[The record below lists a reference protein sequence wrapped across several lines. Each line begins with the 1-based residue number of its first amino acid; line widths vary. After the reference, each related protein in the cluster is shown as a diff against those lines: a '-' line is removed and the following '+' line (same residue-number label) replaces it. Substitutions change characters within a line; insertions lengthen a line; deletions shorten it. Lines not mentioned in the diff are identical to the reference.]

1 MITTTGVQA
10 GSYTAAD
17 ITVNEAGQITS
28 AASNSV
34 VVSGGGGG
42 PKISGVVVTD
52 NAWTALDDTA
62 VDVLGGY
69 IKITG
74 SGFSSGCLVYFN
86 QTPASSVSFIS
97 STELRVTTGALSA
110 GTYVVYAINTDGG
123 VAISVPGVTF
133 SASPSWQTASTLSDQ
148 YDGVAISLGLVATEA
163 TSYTLVSG
171 SLPPGLSLNASTGAI
186 TGTVV
191 GVTVDTTY
199 TFTVRATDAQNQ
211 DSPRTFTVTITVSDP
226 YFKSTTLLLSGSA
239 LTTNTALR
247 DSSTNNFNLTAY
259 GDARASNF
267 TPYGTGWSL
276 YTNDRSYLTIP
287 ASSDF
292 DVINTDFTIEF
303 WINFEAFSTMASS
316 GNNIAGPGLSNY
328 ASSWFVN
335 FGGSG
340 TTVTTLNYTVMTSL
354 SVGTSNS
361 FTVSLNFN
369 TWYHVAFVRSGS
381 GPGNFKLYINGI
393 QQGAAQNQVTYSGA
407 GSTMAIG
414 SGSFIQN
421 STYSGNSSYF
431 LSNFRLTKS
440 AVYLENFTPATT
452 PLTALENTTLL
463 LFNQS
468 RLINAGTNTGTITSS
483 GYTSTRAKLISFNP
497 FGITNTGTSGSAYFD
512 GTGDYLS
519 AASNTAL
526 NLTGDYTVE
535 CWFYANSFP
544 TQPALF
550 GIGSDAAGL
559 VLTIVSSKVYAY
571 FVGVGNV
578 FGSGGTTL
586 ITNSWNH
593 IAIVRS
599 GTTNT
604 CYINGSQSGT
614 TYSSSAT
621 ISSTGGVGIGRTLTG
636 TAFNDWNGYVADFR
650 IVKGTAVYTSNFTP
664 PTQPLTAVANTQLL
678 TLQYDQPHNNHTFLD
693 ASSNQH
699 LITRS
704 GNATQ
709 GSFSPFSPAGWSN
722 YFGGSPSYLSGSGQL
737 LGVGSNDFTVEAWV
751 FIPSLSASGSHI
763 ILGTST
769 TSSSP
774 TGIYFQVMSTGTL
787 WAAETW
793 GINLYSTTGLTFTA
807 GTWNHVALCRS
818 GNTAR
823 IFLNGVQASNTG
835 SFSQGYNSTSFVIG
849 RTWTTDAGSSAYMV
863 GYISDLRVISG
874 QALYSGDFTPPAA
887 SLTATQVGS
896 TGAGAAASITGT
908 VTLLTCQNNQ
918 FKDNSP
924 SSRAITGNGPSVQ
937 AFSPFAPTAVY
948 NPVTHG
954 GSGYLDGSGDY
965 FILTNE
971 SAYDFGDGNFSIDFW
986 YYPLSAQGYGGIYM
1000 RDGQDQPLGI
1010 YSGTSMTPAWPECVM
1025 NVGTTTTWFATNINT
1040 SGVQKYAWNHIAF
1053 TRVGNTFRAFTNG
1066 VLSSVVTASGTM
1078 GSGGTPWIGK
1088 NGTAAG
1094 LSELS
1099 MYLSGF
1105 RMTKGGIPTLFSTSS
1120 TTTGTT
1126 IFAVP
1131 TQPFTAN
1138 DSLTGGSLSILANF
1152 ADAAVIDSSGRQILE
1167 TVGNAQISTT
1177 QSKFDGSSIYLDGN
1191 GGYLYSPPNQLNVL
1205 GTADFTIEMW
1215 AYVTDYTTASP
1226 TYNDYGTFIDY
1237 RTANVS
1243 QVNVLL
1249 GFLSNIGGLGRPVM
1263 YVNGAVT
1270 ITGNVIT
1277 TNTWTHIALC
1287 RASGVT
1293 RLFMNGNQ
1301 AGSNYTDTNN
1311 YVSNLFTIGT
1321 NINRTDAFLKG
1332 YIQDPRITRGYA
1344 RYTSNFTPPA
1354 VSHRLK

>member
-42 PKISGVVVTD
+42 PKITGVAVTD
-52 NAWTALDDTA
+52 NVWTALDDTA

-133 SASPSWQTASTLSDQ
+133 SATPGWQTASTLSDQ
-148 YDGVAISLGLVATEA
+148 YDGVAITLSLIASDA

-191 GVTVDTTY
+191 GVTVDTSY

-226 YFKSTTLLLSGSA
+226 YFNRTTLLLSGSA
-239 LTTNTALR
+239 LTTNTVLR

-303 WINFEAFSTMASS
+303 WINFEAFNTMASS

-497 FGITNTGTSGSAYFD
+497 FGITNTGVNGSMYFD
-512 GTGDYLS
+512 GTTDSVRLPSNAISALPGDFTLEFWIYLIS
-519 AASNTAL
+519 TTGNPVIYLVNATAAL
-526 NLTGDYTVE
+526 IIYV
-535 CWFYANSFP
+535 
-544 TQPALF
+544 
-550 GIGSDAAGL
+550 
-559 VLTIVSSKVYAY
+559 VSSKV
-571 FVGVGNV
+571 VVRT
-578 FGSGGTTL
+578 FGTADLLTSVDNIQINTWTHVAVARSGSALSLWLNGSRASGGT
-586 ITNSWNH
+586 
-593 IAIVRS
+593 V
-599 GTTNT
+599 
-604 CYINGSQSGT
+604 
-614 TYSSSAT
+614 TYS
-621 ISSTGGVGIGRTLTG
+621 
-636 TAFNDWNGYVADFR
+636 TAFPQGEIRIATNELDAQSTNGYIADLR
-650 IVKGTAVYTSNFTP
+650 LIKGTAQYNPSNTAITV
-664 PTQPLTAVANTQLL
+664 PTAPLTAVANTQLL
-678 TLQYDQPHNNHTFLD
+678 TLQYDQPHNNHALLD

-699 LITRS
+699 LITRN

-709 GSFSPFSPAGWSN
+709 GSFSPFSQTGWGN
-722 YFGGSPSYLSGSGQL
+722 YFKTGTDAITSASSSGFAFGTGNYTIEAQIYWSGSSSEFQITGSSSNNFNLYINATTIGFYDGTSGITRTTTISKNTWLYIALVRSGGSLTFYLNGSA
-737 LGVGSNDFTVEAWV
+737 VGSTTASSTNY
-751 FIPSLSASGSHI
+751 SA
-763 ILGTST
+763 
-769 TSSSP
+769 
-774 TGIYFQVMSTGTL
+774 FQLIAGRNT
-787 WAAETW
+787 
-793 GINLYSTTGLTFTA
+793 TA
-807 GTWNHVALCRS
+807 GTSWA
-818 GNTAR
+818 
-823 IFLNGVQASNTG
+823 
-835 SFSQGYNSTSFVIG
+835 
-849 RTWTTDAGSSAYMV
+849 D
-863 GYISDLRVISG
+863 GYISNLRISNLARTISSTPTSAYTQDANTVFLLG
-874 QALYSGDFTPPAA
+874 NTNRFLDQGVNGLALT
-887 SLTATQVGS
+887 
-896 TGAGAAASITGT
+896 ITGT
-908 VTLLTCQNNQ
+908 
-918 FKDNSP
+918 
-924 SSRAITGNGPSVQ
+924 PSVV
-937 AFSPFAPTAVY
+937 AFSPFNPTAVY
-948 NPVTHG
+948 NPATHG
-954 GSGYLDGSGDY
+954 ASAYFDGTGDY
-965 FILTNE
+965 VTVADNPAFNFGNGDFTMECWVYPTASGSLFSKRANNATYAPFSAGFDSSMIPSIYCSTN
-971 SAYDFGDGNFSIDFW
+971 
-986 YYPLSAQGYGGIYM
+986 
-1000 RDGQDQPLGI
+1000 
-1010 YSGTSMTPAWPECVM
+1010 
-1025 NVGTTTTWFATNINT
+1025 GTTW
-1040 SGVQKYAWNHIAF
+1040 GVNLVSSIAGRFNSWNHIAYTRLGSTF
-1053 TRVGNTFRAFTNG
+1053 TIWVNGISGGTSTAIGTSSLMTNSTAVAIAATAADGNSPMTGYLTGVRFIKGTALYTTAFTPPTAPLTATTNTSILLNFTDAAILDSTGRQVFETVADAKSSG
-1066 VLSSVVTASGTM
+1066 VVTKFTGGSISFDGTGDALRFIQSPYWNITSTTTHTIEAWVYHTGTTAKTICSNYWYQDGSSEYGWMFQILNTSSVLRFASAAASSVVA
-1078 GSGGTPWIGK
+1078 
-1088 NGTAAG
+1088 
-1094 LSELS
+1094 
-1099 MYLSGF
+1099 
-1105 RMTKGGIPTLFSTSS
+1105 S
-1120 TTTGTT
+1120 TT
-1126 IFAVP
+1126 AVP
-1131 TQPFTAN
+1131 TGVWAHVAATIVNLNVTFYINGVNA
-1138 DSLTGGSLSILANF
+1138 GG
-1152 ADAAVIDSSGRQILE
+1152 GG
-1167 TVGNAQISTT
+1167 TV
-1177 QSKFDGSSIYLDGN
+1177 SSINYTNTIPSVGAAYSN
-1191 GGYLYSPPNQLNVL
+1191 GGFN
-1205 GTADFTIEMW
+1205 
-1215 AYVTDYTTASP
+1215 
-1226 TYNDYGTFIDY
+1226 
-1237 RTANVS
+1237 
-1243 QVNVLL
+1243 
-1249 GFLSNIGGLGRPVM
+1249 
-1263 YVNGAVT
+1263 
-1270 ITGNVIT
+1270 
-1277 TNTWTHIALC
+1277 
-1287 RASGVT
+1287 SGPFV
-1293 RLFMNGNQ
+1293 
-1301 AGSNYTDTNN
+1301 
-1311 YVSNLFTIGT
+1311 
-1321 NINRTDAFLKG
+1321 G
-1332 YIQDPRITRGYA
+1332 YINDLRITQGHA
-1344 RYTSNFTPPA
+1344 RYTANFTPPTA
-1354 VSHRLK
+1354 PHRLK